1 MAKFYTDRYW
11 FKYGN
16 EDDKVECTTKSWN
29 TFEEAQAYSLRYA
42 KGIKF
47 YYVEILDENCN
58 VLWRYNNDGLIE
70 DFRDELDDI
79 ETTEKVENSEI
90 MVAYEIKKIKAVL
103 KPLKMKKVITQG
115 KHKIKP
121 LKRILEGTFIRGSP
135 LKNRLE
141 T

>member
-29 TFEEAQAYSLRYA
+29 TFEEAQAYAFRYA

-79 ETTEKVENSEI
+79 ETTEKIENSEI
-90 MVAYEIKKIKAVL
+90 MAVYEIKNFKAVL
-103 KPLKMKKVITQG
+103 KPCKKLKDKKLDYL
-115 KHKIKP
+115 KIKP
-121 LKRILEGTFIRGSP
+121 LKSFLKARFIRGSP
-135 LKNRLE
+135 
-141 T
+141 